1 MLVIFGYNHI
11 KKRTYN
17 LLQTTAL
24 NILKTGNNVFITGSA
39 GTGKTYLLNKYMF
52 YLKSRK
58 IIPTI
63 VAPTGIAASHL
74 QGQTIHSFFSLGIR
88 SEIDDYYIES
98 LLNKKYLQTRF
109 SKLKVLIVDEVS
121 MVSPEMFLAMDK
133 ILRAF
138 KDNDIPFGGVQT
150 ILSGDFFQLPPISR
164 VPKDKRFAWQS
175 PSWKELS
182 LKTCYLQEK
191 FRQDDNVLIS
201 ILDEIR
207 TANISQNSYDV
218 LNARYHKELPIDFTP
233 TKLYTHN
240 IDVDRINSDEL
251 AKINNPAY
259 SFKYKSEGTAKNI
272 EKIFKSSL
280 VLEEM
285 SLKKDAVVMFIKNNH
300 ELGFVNGTT
309 GVVVDFDKETL
320 LPIVKTSSGSLI
332 RVSLEDWSMENDSG
346 NIVAK
351 VSQVP
356 LKLAWAITIHKS
368 QGMTLDSAEIDLS
381 KTFEVGQGYVA
392 LSRIKNIDG
401 LRLMGLNDKALSVDP
416 LILHI
421 DDRIKAASQKASEEI
436 LAISDENLQEI
447 FKSYILSID
456 GIIDTK
462 KIKEQEVILKSE
474 KKIITKS
481 ATPTHL
487 QTKEL
492 IESSSSLEEL
502 AKSRGM
508 SKGTI
513 INHLRI
519 LKEQDPEINF
529 DKFMPNKE
537 TIILVQEAVVKIKER
552 NNKDDFSEDG
562 QIRLKPIFEALDSK
576 LQYDAI
582 KIALL

>member
-1 MLVIFGYNHI
+1 MQN
-11 KKRTYN
+11 
-17 LLQTTAL
+17 TAL

-39 GTGKTYLLNKYMF
+39 GTGKTYLLNMYTF

-74 QGQTIHSFFSLGIR
+74 QGQTIHSFFSLGIA

-98 LLNKKYLQTRF
+98 LLEKKYLQTRF
-109 SKLKVLIVDEVS
+109 SKLKVLIVDEIS
-121 MVSPEMFLAMDK
+121 MVSPEILSAMDR

-138 KDNDIPFGGVQT
+138 KKNNTPFGGVQT

-164 VPKDKRFAWQS
+164 VPTDKRFAWQS
-175 PSWKELS
+175 PSWKELE

-201 ILDEIR
+201 ILDEMR
-207 TANISQNSYDV
+207 SGKVSSHSYDV
-218 LNARYHKELPIDFTP
+218 LNSRFHKDLDIDFTP

-240 IDVDRINSDEL
+240 MDVDRINQDEL
-251 AKINNPAY
+251 NKLKQP
-259 SFKYKSEGTAKNI
+259 SKVFKYKSEGTAKNI

-280 VLEEM
+280 VLEEI
-285 SLKKDAVVMFIKNNH
+285 SLKKDAIVMFIKNNH
-300 ELGFVNGTT
+300 ELGYVNGTT
-309 GVVVDFDKETL
+309 GVVVDFDKQTG
-320 LPIVKTSSGSLI
+320 LPIVKTSHGLLI
-332 RVSLEDWSMENDSG
+332 KLGLEDWNIENDSG

-351 VSQVP
+351 ISQVP

-392 LSRIKNIDG
+392 LSRIKNIEG
-401 LRLMGLNDKALSVDP
+401 LRLMGLNDKALTVDP

-421 DDRIKAASQKASEEI
+421 DERIKGASAKASD
-436 LAISDENLQEI
+436 AISALSPEHLKEI
-447 FKSYILSID
+447 FNAYILSINGLTD
-456 GIIDTK
+456 KMQIEEQEKVLKSAK
-462 KIKEQEVILKSE
+462 KIVANSV
-474 KKIITKS
+474 
-481 ATPTHL
+481 TPTHI

-492 IESSSSLEEL
+492 IESSSSLDEL
-502 AKSRGM
+502 ATKRGM

-513 INHLRI
+513 IKHLSV
-519 LKEQDPEINF
+519 LKEENPDINL
-529 DKFMPNKE
+529 DKFMPSSE
-537 TIILVQEAVVKIKER
+537 IMELVKGALVKIKEQ

-562 QIRLKPIFEALDSK
+562 KPRLKPIFEALDSEVD
-576 LQYDAI
+576 YDSI
-582 KIALL
+582 RIVLL